1 MSYIQELAFRIID
14 VTRRGGF
21 SFEQAP
27 LPIFFLLYTK
37 KAGKLA
43 KLDIHELAFFY
54 DGERNSDELMLELY
68 GKFLNAVQLN
78 LSGKH
83 MYRELISLLN
93 QYNDNEYQ
101 K

>member
-43 KLDIHELAFFY
+43 KLDIHELGNTF
-54 DGERNSDELMLELY
+54 
-68 GKFLNAVQLN
+68 
-78 LSGKH
+78 
-83 MYRELISLLN
+83 
-93 QYNDNEYQ
+93 
-101 K
+101 